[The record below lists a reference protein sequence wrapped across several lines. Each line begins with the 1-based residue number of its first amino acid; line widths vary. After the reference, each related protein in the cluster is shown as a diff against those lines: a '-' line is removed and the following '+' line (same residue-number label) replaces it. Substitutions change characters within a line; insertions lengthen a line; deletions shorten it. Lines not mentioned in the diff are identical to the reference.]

1 MICDDGATKSIAILL
16 TLARHSTQDDLS
28 SQLEHATGLE
38 DIKMAIEQL
47 TLRSHGSRTSYSTST
62 YSSLSGSEGG
72 AEPMRRL
79 IRHSSL
85 ETINTNV
92 TVADEFV
99 WVDSY
104 NRLVELQQLPWSNHD
119 VLRVIQNGR
128 IKEHLERV
136 SMETVPRLSYLLQ
149 RALVRIARET
159 QRLARPLAMCSKQEV
174 CSALRIVLSPA
185 LADSCIKVICVIIFF
200 SSLPVCI
207 ETAFR
212 NFKNQH
218 GMLCFRHV

>member
-1 MICDDGATKSIAILL
+1 
-16 TLARHSTQDDLS
+16 
-28 SQLEHATGLE
+28 LEHATGLE

-72 AEPMRRL
+72 VEPMRRL

-159 QRLARPLAMCSKQEV
+159 IEFIHRRGVRTDIPHIRRPGARHEVALLRLQNTDDGRMRGPRP
-174 CSALRIVLSPA
+174 
-185 LADSCIKVICVIIFF
+185 
-200 SSLPVCI
+200 
-207 ETAFR
+207 
-212 NFKNQH
+212 
-218 GMLCFRHV
+218 

>member
-1 MICDDGATKSIAILL
+1 MSPANNGVVDQCKTNRRLSI
-16 TLARHSTQDDLS
+16 RQDDLS

-72 AEPMRRL
+72 EPMRRL

-104 NRLVELQQLPWSNHD
+104 NRYCS
-119 VLRVIQNGR
+119 
-128 IKEHLERV
+128 
-136 SMETVPRLSYLLQ
+136 
-149 RALVRIARET
+149 VRIYIHR
-159 QRLARPLAMCSKQEV
+159 RPLNPSAFHSFAGWWNCNSCLGPTTTSCVSSRTAGSRNIWNEFPWKPCRV
-174 CSALRIVLSPA
+174 CPTCCNGPWCGSHAKRR
-185 LADSCIKVICVIIFF
+185 D
-200 SSLPVCI
+200 
-207 ETAFR
+207 
-212 NFKNQH
+212 
-218 GMLCFRHV
+218 